1 MKNKEKVIGVAME
14 VVDSRYSSSKEGR
27 LEAGLL
33 MERRRLRMENLSEA
47 DVFKAKL
54 LQLKLQMEEFLKV
67 PVYDN
72 KRHFTAFLEMYIDTL
87 YARRNQFAK
96 DIAITPVAL
105 SQVLNN
111 HREPKE
117 EFMLKLMVHSER
129 AFKLIGDFQKKIWYE
144 VYFQEKINET
154 MATQDVWRPEV
165 EKEVKFDSLI

>member
-1 MKNKEKVIGVAME
+1 
-14 VVDSRYSSSKEGR
+14 
-27 LEAGLL
+27 
-33 MERRRLRMENLSEA
+33 
-47 DVFKAKL
+47 
-54 LQLKLQMEEFLKV
+54 
-67 PVYDN
+67 
-72 KRHFTAFLEMYIDTL
+72 MYIDTL